1 MGALIAILDRNSKNA
16 TETAI
21 MMLKILTPKNTEY
34 FGIASPQTTS
44 IGKTIGKLKTG
55 NMNSP
60 TIIGHAFTEILKEDK
75 PQPILLENAAALVFE
90 GRIYSDKTRTCFQKS
105 KANREAIAE
114 ILIKNVRGD
123 FAFAITESEK
133 IIAGRDAISAKPL
146 YYGENK
152 DLAALASER
161 KALWK
166 IGVNKAESFPPGHLA
181 IVDRNGF
188 KFKSVKTL
196 VPSQP
201 KTPTMQAAAK
211 KLQKLLQCSTQERVS
226 GLKEVAVAFSG
237 GLDSG
242 LIAFLAKD
250 STQTIHLIHVS
261 LEDQLE
267 TEHAKQVAEE
277 LKLPI
282 HTYLY
287 KQQQIE
293 QILPEVLWLIEEPDP
308 VKTSIGIPLYWATER
323 AAELKLKV
331 MLAGQGAD
339 EYFGGY
345 QRYVDD
351 YLQRGPEKT
360 KKAILD
366 DIFRMHETNLER
378 DSKIANYHGIE
389 LRLPFATYQI
399 AEYASQLPLQ
409 LKLEPSKTTLRKLVL
424 RKIAENLGLPKSITE
439 KPKKAIQYTTGVSKA
454 LQKLAKKQELPVD
467 QYLQKT
473 FQKIYN
479 KRMYND

>member
-114 ILIKNVRGD
+114 ILIKNVHGD

-226 GLKEVAVAFSG
+226 GLKGRVP
-237 GLDSG
+237 GLVNG
-242 LIAFLAKD
+242 L
-250 STQTIHLIHVS
+250 S
-261 LEDQLE
+261 
-267 TEHAKQVAEE
+267 
-277 LKLPI
+277 
-282 HTYLY
+282 
-287 KQQQIE
+287 
-293 QILPEVLWLIEEPDP
+293 
-308 VKTSIGIPLYWATER
+308 
-323 AAELKLKV
+323 
-331 MLAGQGAD
+331 
-339 EYFGGY
+339 
-345 QRYVDD
+345 
-351 YLQRGPEKT
+351 
-360 KKAILD
+360 
-366 DIFRMHETNLER
+366 
-378 DSKIANYHGIE
+378 
-389 LRLPFATYQI
+389 RLPK
-399 AEYASQLPLQ
+399 
-409 LKLEPSKTTLRKLVL
+409 KLL
-424 RKIAENLGLPKSITE
+424 
-439 KPKKAIQYTTGVSKA
+439 A
-454 LQKLAKKQELPVD
+454 L
-467 QYLQKT
+467 T
-473 FQKIYN
+473 H
-479 KRMYND
+479 